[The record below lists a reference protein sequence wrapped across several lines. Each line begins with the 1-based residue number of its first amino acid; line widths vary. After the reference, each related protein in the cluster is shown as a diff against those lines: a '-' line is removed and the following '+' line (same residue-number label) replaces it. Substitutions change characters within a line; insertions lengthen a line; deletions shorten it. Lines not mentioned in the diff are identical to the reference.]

1 MRRRSR
7 LLRWLLPSALTCA
20 STLIL
25 AINYAPRLTATLIGL
40 KHVGSLGSAL
50 PPDPTPLSLNGR
62 ALDHADLLLPP
73 RLVEPLSLTH
83 QDLPSVEIVGKVAD
97 SGVSVYHLTLSE
109 ADLNT
114 LVRCH
119 FLSGGTIG
127 DRFRDL
133 WIDLQPGGLVLYAD
147 VNLGLRWQ
155 RMGLLLLHDDDLAL
169 SPVGVAIKQELY
181 ALPDKGFLTQTLV
194 RAQAYS
200 ERMLISL
207 MIVGPLPG
215 EAQMTRVRFHADRIE
230 LFAQTD
236 TSEPLPPD
244 TGWQPLETGV
254 EMREIDIAAKSMV
267 ERAIILRL
275 DPAIVRFSVHYDPV
289 NPAQVSE
296 WAAQLQPLAILN
308 GGYFTEEN
316 DAIGLL
322 VSQGEAWGT
331 PLENFAGMFAVTTD
345 GKVSIRW
352 LQEHPYNGKELL
364 VEALQS
370 FPVLVKPGGVMGF
383 PSDADQGNPARR
395 TVIAQDDEG
404 HVLIIV
410 TPRGYLSLHELAV
423 FLASSDLE
431 IDIALN
437 LDGGGSTGLWLN
449 TDRTAVAI
457 DSIAPVPS
465 VIAVQRR

>member
-1 MRRRSR
+1 V
-7 LLRWLLPSALTCA
+7 
-20 STLIL
+20 IFL
-25 AINYAPRLTATLIGL
+25 AVNCAPRLTAALLGL
-40 KHVGSLGSAL
+40 KRVGDLGNAL
-50 PPDPTPLSLNGR
+50 PPDPTSLVLNGR
-62 ALDHADLLLPP
+62 ALDYADLLLPP
-73 RLVEPLSLTH
+73 RLVEPLGLTR
-83 QDLPSVEIVGKVAD
+83 QDLPSVEIVGKVVE
-97 SGVSVYHLTLSE
+97 SGASVYHLALDE

-114 LVRCH
+114 LARRW
-119 FLSGGTIG
+119 FFPKGAIGG
-127 DRFRDL
+127 RFRDL

-155 RMGLLLLHDDDLAL
+155 RMGLLLLHDGGLVL
-169 SPVGVAIKQELY
+169 SPVGVVIKQELY
-181 ALPDKGFLTQTLV
+181 ALPDKGFLAQTLV

-200 ERMLISL
+200 ERMLTSL

-215 EAQMTRVRFHADRIE
+215 KAQMAQVRFHADRIE
-230 LFAQTD
+230 LCAQTD
-236 TSEPLPPD
+236 ASEPPPPD
-244 TGWQPLETGV
+244 TGWQALETGV
-254 EMREIDIAAKSMV
+254 EMREIDIAAKDMN

-296 WAAQLQPLAILN
+296 WVARLEPLVILN

-322 VSQGEAWGT
+322 VSQGEVCGKT
-331 PLENFAGMFAVTTD
+331 LEDFAGMFAVTAD

-352 LQEHPYNGKELL
+352 LQEHPYDAKESLT
-364 VEALQS
+364 EALQS

-383 PSDADQGNPARR
+383 PPDADQGNPARR
-395 TVIAQDDEG
+395 TVVAHDDEG

-410 TPRGYLSLHELAV
+410 APRGYLSLHELAV

-437 LDGGGSTGLWLN
+437 LDGGGSTGLWLD
-449 TDRTAVAI
+449 TDRTVVEI
-457 DSIAPVPS
+457 DSIVPVPA
-465 VIAVQRR
+465 VIAVHRR